1 MRISARLNPRCRLAK
16 QIRPTN
22 FVDFPRAPRGTESRG
37 TEFDR
42 SLGWG
47 EREAGDQLPSKRERP
62 HSRHLTCLGMTARGQ
77 AGLSQRVTGVNDAT
91 CSAAG
96 TAHPRRNTWQSQSA
110 GCKVPNVRVEEP
122 RGLPDYTVAVVTAA
136 SESAANSPEV
146 EAFVRRAIG
155 VRFEMRFKGE
165 SQWWPVDARE
175 VAETL
180 AGYYYDYGMHSCL
193 EMMREGKELPTA
205 LAFFRIRG

>member
-1 MRISARLNPRCRLAK
+1 
-16 QIRPTN
+16 
-22 FVDFPRAPRGTESRG
+22 
-37 TEFDR
+37 
-42 SLGWG
+42 
-47 EREAGDQLPSKRERP
+47 
-62 HSRHLTCLGMTARGQ
+62 MTARHQ
-77 AGLSQRVTGVNDAT
+77 ASLSQRVTGAE
-91 CSAAG
+91 
-96 TAHPRRNTWQSQSA
+96 TAHLRRNTWQSQSA